1 MTRRNLNNIS
11 EDELISLLRQRE
23 QSVVGV
29 LYDRYSGA
37 LYRMIYRVVHSDE
50 IAEDVLQ
57 ETFTKIWTEFA
68 SYDTSKGKL
77 FTWMA
82 RIGRNLA
89 LDKIKS
95 RDHRNALKNQEIDS
109 VVPLI
114 DSELNSVYNADR
126 IGLAEIVRSLRPEQ
140 EELVE
145 LIYFQGYTQAEAS
158 DQLGIPLGTV
168 KTRLRAAINIIRKIF
183 E

>member
-1 MTRRNLNNIS
+1 M
-11 EDELISLLRQRE
+11 ISLLRQRE
-23 QSVVGV
+23 QAAVGV

-37 LYRMIYRVVHSDE
+37 IYRMIYRVVHSDE

-57 ETFTKIWTEFA
+57 ETFTKIWTEFS

-95 RDHRNALKNQEIDS
+95 KDHRNALKNQEIDS

-126 IGLAEIVRSLRPEQ
+126 IGLAEIVRSLKPEQ

-145 LIYFQGYTQAEAS
+145 LIYFQGYTQVEAS

-168 KTRLRAAINIIRKIF
+168 KTRLRAAMNIIRKIF